1 MNWIT
6 ENVAIGSIMDVERA
20 AKECNAILS
29 LVRLPAGVVLP
40 VEIEHQLVEMT
51 DGGGNGERN
60 VRIAVD
66 FINDFVRD
74 GEKVFLHCHAGRSRS
89 VVILAI
95 HLMEFYGLS
104 RGGALA
110 KIQSKREIKLTPGIE
125 GMFKFARA

>member
-20 AKECNAILS
+20 AQECNAILS

-40 VEIEHQLVEMT
+40 VETEHLLIEMT

-66 FINDFVRD
+66 FINDCVRD
-74 GEKVFLHCHAGRSRS
+74 GYKVFLHCHAGRSRS

-95 HLMEFYGLS
+95 HLMESYGLT

-110 KIQSKREIKLTPGIE
+110 KIQSKREIKLTQGIE
-125 GMFKFARA
+125 GMFTFVR